1 MAYDTIL
8 YEVRERICT
17 ITLNRPEHMNSY
29 NSQMCQEINLALD
42 AADSDD
48 DVRVVIF
55 TGAEGGKRPVL
66 ISPLTGPS
74 IFRKQVSTTPGTPAA
89 PTPCAFTP
97 CANPSLPP

>member
-42 AADSDD
+42 AA
-48 DVRVVIF
+48 
-55 TGAEGGKRPVL
+55 AW
-66 ISPLTGPS
+66 
-74 IFRKQVSTTPGTPAA
+74 
-89 PTPCAFTP
+89 
-97 CANPSLPP
+97 